1 MLCNRCH
8 KPVWVEGL
16 SSPDIPLNKRVKG
29 IVHHIKYLNDINLND
44 INIALARN
52 NLEGIC
58 IDCHNK
64 EHFKTDDNAVRSD
77 IKFDE
82 FGNLIEVKEE

>member
-29 IVHHIKYLNDINLND
+29 IVHHIKYLNDSNLND

-58 IDCHNK
+58 IYCHNK
-64 EHFKTDDNAVRSD
+64 EHFKTDDNSVRSD

>member
-8 KPVWVEGL
+8 KPVWIKGL
-16 SSPDIPLNKRVKG
+16 SSPKIPFKKRVKG
-29 IVHHIKYLNDINLND
+29 IVHHIKYLDDSNVND
-44 INIALARN
+44 INIALARS

-77 IKFDE
+77 VKFDE